1 MKENFHILKFKKNK
15 KKNFRGQIQ
24 CQNSR
29 FKMCDSSLI
38 RINMPTSENV
48 MYKKAMTSWLT
59 KRQMTSW
66 LMLSW

>member
-1 MKENFHILKFKKNK
+1 MKENFHILKIKKNK
-15 KKNFRGQIQ
+15 KKFQRSNTMSKFKIQ
-24 CQNSR
+24 
-29 FKMCDSSLI
+29 MCDSSLI
-38 RINMPTSENV
+38 QINMPTSENV